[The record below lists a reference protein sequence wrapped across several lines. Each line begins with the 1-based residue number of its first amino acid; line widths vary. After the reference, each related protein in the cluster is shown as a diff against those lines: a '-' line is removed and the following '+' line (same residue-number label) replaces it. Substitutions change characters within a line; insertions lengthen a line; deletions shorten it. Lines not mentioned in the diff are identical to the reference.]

1 MILPVSQ
8 IQNVLRT
15 YGKQLNVARLNSEN
29 KLKITQGQVDR
40 VEISDAAR
48 QMLSEKTGTN
58 NSNEPAGKKV

>member
-15 YGKQLNVARLNSEN
+15 YGKQLHVASLNSEN

-48 QMLSEKTGTN
+48 QMLSEKTGIHKSQITN
-58 NSNEPAGKKV
+58 NK